1 MAGGRAMAGNWRSR
15 AIAWDNSAMR
25 DVRRIS
31 PRIDTDALCW
41 ELVDGREVSGLA
53 VDLGVLGLCV
63 ERPYIGGRTPSEV
76 PLQLELPG
84 TDEVMWATAHPR
96 FDMVIARGRQLI
108 RRTGYRIALAA
119 RRDLRTLHELVIETA
134 RLRAA
139 AR

>member
-1 MAGGRAMAGNWRSR
+1 
-15 AIAWDNSAMR
+15 MR
-25 DVRRIS
+25 DVRRTS
-31 PRIDTDALCW
+31 PRIDTYALCW

-53 VDLGVLGLCV
+53 VDLGALGLCV
-63 ERPYIGGRTPSEV
+63 ERPYIGGRTPSAV

-84 TDEVMWATAHPR
+84 TDEVMWATADPR
-96 FDMVIARGRQLI
+96 FDTIIARGRQLI

-119 RRDLRTLHELVIETA
+119 RRDLCMLQEIVIETA

>member
-1 MAGGRAMAGNWRSR
+1 
-15 AIAWDNSAMR
+15 MR

-31 PRIDTDALCW
+31 PRIDTYAVCW
-41 ELVDGREVSGLA
+41 ELVDGREISGLA
-53 VDLGVLGLCV
+53 VDLGALGLCV

-84 TDEVMWATAHPR
+84 TDEIMWTTVHPR
-96 FDMVIARGRQLI
+96 FDTIIARGRQLI

-119 RRDLRTLHELVIETA
+119 RRDLRTLHEIVIETA

-139 AR
+139 AV

>member
-1 MAGGRAMAGNWRSR
+1 
-15 AIAWDNSAMR
+15 MR

-41 ELVDGREVSGLA
+41 ELVDGREISGLA
-53 VDLGVLGLCV
+53 VDLGALGLCV
-63 ERPYIGGRTPSEV
+63 ERPYIGGRTPSEIQ
-76 PLQLELPG
+76 LQLELPG

-96 FDMVIARGRQLI
+96 FDTVVARGRQLI